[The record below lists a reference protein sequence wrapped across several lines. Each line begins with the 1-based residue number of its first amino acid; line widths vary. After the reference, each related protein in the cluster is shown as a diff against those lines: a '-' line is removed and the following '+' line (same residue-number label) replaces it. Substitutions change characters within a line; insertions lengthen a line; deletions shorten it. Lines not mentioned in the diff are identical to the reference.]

1 MRELSWL
8 LRLGIPVQ
16 ATEIAQRLSVGHQV
30 LSRESQLLLILQ
42 QKAKDH
48 QAEEDPIG

>member
-16 ATEIAQRLSVGHQV
+16 ATEIAQRLRKGHEV
-30 LSRESQLLLILQ
+30 LSRETQLLLILE

>member
-8 LRLGIPVQ
+8 LRLGIPVK
-16 ATEIAQRLSVGHQV
+16 ASEIAQGLSKGPHV
-30 LSRESQLLLILQ
+30 LSRFTQLLLILQ

-48 QAEEDPIG
+48 EAEEDQIG

>member
-16 ATEIAQRLSVGHQV
+16 ATEVAQRLSVCHEV
-30 LSRESQLLLILQ
+30 LSRESQLLLILE
-42 QKAKDH
+42 QKSKDH
-48 QAEEDPIG
+48 QAQEDPIG